1 MHLLNGMH
9 QAKRFEYMTILITG
23 ASRGIGAQLA
33 LELAKDKH
41 KLILLSRNKPNLDKI
56 TKGCNELAGEELA
69 FSMVYDL
76 KEIEAS
82 PEGFTDLLK
91 QLTPELDCLVNNAG
105 TLIRNPFEEIPI
117 KDSKEL
123 FDVNFFAPAMLIKAT
138 LPFLKESDNA
148 SIVNVISM
156 AAVQGSSKFSGLS
169 MYSASKGA
177 LATLTECLAE
187 EFIEYNIRVNALAF
201 GAVQTEM
208 LAEAFPG
215 YEAPTTAKEMGK
227 FFKWF
232 VLEGSKHFNGKL
244 LPVSVSTP

>member
-1 MHLLNGMH
+1 
-9 QAKRFEYMTILITG
+9 MTILITG

-33 LELAKDKH
+33 LELAKDRH
-41 KLILLSRNKPNLDKI
+41 KLILLARNKVNLDHVVQE
-56 TKGCNELAGEELA
+56 CNELAGEELA

-76 KEIEAS
+76 MELEAS
-82 PEGFTDLLK
+82 HDEFINVLK
-91 QLTPELDCLVNNAG
+91 QQTSELDCLVNNAG
-105 TLIRNPFEEIPI
+105 ALIRKPFDQITI
-117 KDSKEL
+117 KESKEL
-123 FDVNFFAPAMLIKAT
+123 FDVNFFAPAMLINAV
-138 LPFLKESDNA
+138 LPLLKESKNG
-148 SIVNVISM
+148 SIVNVTSM
-156 AAVQGSSKFSGLS
+156 AAVQGSSKFNGLS

-187 EFIEYNIRVNALAF
+187 EFADYNIRVNALAF

-215 YEAPTTAKEMGK
+215 YEAPTTANEMGK

-232 VLEGSKHFNGKL
+232 VLEGSKHFNGKM